1 MQLKS
6 HKINEHAVM
15 IHSLRDAQI
24 FMLPSKHHAVMLSMA
39 NLSPYSAFLC
49 FFLCYFFIMYV
60 LRGEGLLFI

>member
-1 MQLKS
+1 
-6 HKINEHAVM
+6 M